1 MAVLLWKINLI
12 IIILEYKLIPTNSSK
27 IDIMSGKE
35 DDKDVRKEGLRES
48 ISMWENMQANSSQ
61 VS

>member
-1 MAVLLWKINLI
+1 
-12 IIILEYKLIPTNSSK
+12 
-27 IDIMSGKE
+27 MSGKE